1 MVNERGNGNVFSF
14 HSVENRRIYLFEEK
28 DGFKDGLI
36 DKKEEKKKKRR
47 KQAPFIFRFVP
58 ATNLMICVR
67 FSKSCSMLMRQLR
80 NISINETRATL

>member
-47 KQAPFIFRFVP
+47 KQVPFIFRFP
-58 ATNLMICVR
+58 DSFPRLI
-67 FSKSCSMLMRQLR
+67 
-80 NISINETRATL
+80 